1 MKRIL
6 RLFLF
11 AILIVVVVSALW
23 FGQQAQRSA
32 AQQGVQVL
40 DRMTVE
46 TGALAVTV
54 SGTGA
59 ISPERQVP
67 LVFGLR
73 APITELMVQIG
84 DSVKEGDVLAR
95 IDPTDYQSVVDDAQ
109 LAVDSQQLAFD
120 ALTAPARDV
129 DLAVAEASLD
139 AAQSSYNAAAS
150 TGPTDEDV
158 EIARLQTELSRN
170 QLWQTQLQADPLISK
185 EGLPIPPELP
195 PDITQQIY
203 DTIDGINA
211 QNRAQYTGALESLEY
226 GIDISDANYA
236 AVQSRGPDLGAVNSA
251 NAQIVQAQIALDR
264 LKNGPSADELNQAQI
279 DLQTAQLT
287 LQQAQ
292 QTLARTELKAP
303 FAGVIASNN
312 LVVGQFPPSEE
323 VGLILMD
330 TSAYYVEIP
339 IDETDVVNVE
349 TGQPVTIIVDAL
361 PETELTGEIVQIAA
375 SPTVLGQLVTY
386 LVRIQLDDT
395 DQPLKVGMS
404 ATARITTESL
414 DNVLL
419 VRNRFVRFDR
429 ETQQAYITVER
440 AAGQYE
446 EIPVTLGAR
455 NDTYSEVVSGVDA
468 GAQIVLLPR
477 ETVIP
482 GVSQPR

>member
-1 MKRIL
+1 MKRFL
-6 RLFLF
+6 RLSIF
-11 AILIVVVVSALW
+11 AILIAVIATGLW
-23 FGQQAQRSA
+23 FSQQSRLQA

-46 TGALAVTV
+46 SGALDVTV

-67 LVFGLR
+67 LVFELR
-73 APITELMVQIG
+73 APITELFVEIG
-84 DSVKEGDVLAR
+84 DSVEAGDVLAR
-95 IDPTDYQSVVDDAQ
+95 LDPTDYQSVVADAQ
-109 LAVDSQQLAFD
+109 LAFDSQQLAFD

-139 AAQSSYNAAAS
+139 AAQASYNAAAS
-150 TGPTDEDV
+150 TAPSDEEV

-185 EGLPIPPELP
+185 EGLPIPPGLP
-195 PDITQQIY
+195 PDILQQIY
-203 DTIDGINA
+203 NTIDGINA

-236 AVQSRGPDLGAVNSA
+236 AAQSRGPDLGAVNGA

-264 LKNGPSADELNQAQI
+264 LQNGATDEELNQAQI
-279 DLQTAQLT
+279 DLETAQIALE
-287 LQQAQ
+287 QSQ
-292 QTLARTELKAP
+292 QTLLRTELKAP
-303 FAGVIASNN
+303 FAGVIAANN
-312 LVVGQFPPSEE
+312 LVVGQFPPTEDI
-323 VGLILMD
+323 GLILID

-339 IDETDVVNVE
+339 IDETDVVSVAV
-349 TGQPVTIIVDAL
+349 GQPVTIGVDAL
-361 PETELTGEIVQIAA
+361 PETELTGEVVQIAA
-375 SPTVLGQLVTY
+375 TPTVVGQLVTY
-386 LVRIQLDDT
+386 LVRIRLDPT
-395 DQPLKVGMS
+395 DQPIKVAMS
-404 ATARITTESL
+404 ATARITTQSL
-414 DNVLL
+414 DNALL

-440 AAGQYE
+440 VAGQYE

-455 NDTYSEVVSGVDA
+455 NDTYSEVVAGLDA

-477 ETVIP
+477 ETTIP
-482 GVSQPR
+482 GVN